1 MMRPFI
7 MLLQE
12 QLQQS
17 LLAATASGTPLKISI
32 SFEILKYCWFNSW
45 KLVIVVVITKVINML
60 FNS

>member
-1 MMRPFI
+1 

-32 SFEILKYCWFNSW
+32 SFELLTIA
-45 KLVIVVVITKVINML
+45 VITLK
-60 FNS
+60 S